1 MVTKL
6 IKKPINKLPE
16 SPLNTLNLL
25 FDGSKFNIRFK
36 KLTTAKNFNKLIVLA
51 SSIKKM

>member
-1 MVTKL
+1 MKL

-16 SPLNTLNLL
+16 SPLNILNLF

-36 KLTTAKNFNKLIVLA
+36 KLAIAKNFNNFIVSV
-51 SSIKKM
+51 SSIKKI